1 MSEQNELQ
9 VAESTHPPADMKS
22 AAVEYLRSKGL
33 SLPTKYEAQFLN
45 ACVLY
50 GLNPFKREI
59 YAVGYGDKWN
69 IIVGYEVYLKRA
81 ERTGKLDGWQCEV
94 TGSGGDM
101 KAVLTVWRKDWAHPF
116 TYETWFSEIAQ
127 KSPVWQKM
135 PRYML
140 KKCAI
145 AQGFRQCFPDEMGA
159 LPYTDD
165 ELGVIN
171 VTPKDVPPEVPQTT
185 QAIAREAA
193 EDVTP
198 QVASETKEEHEG
210 GAPDTASPTDE
221 ELQMDALKH
230 LNELSLRYK
239 AELAGRPQELIAE
252 CKATKGDAVA
262 MLERTKSYL
271 TRKGVEV

>member
-9 VAESTHPPADMKS
+9 VADNTPSPVDMKN
-22 AAVEYLRSKGL
+22 AALEYLRSTGL
-33 SLPTKYEAQFLN
+33 KLPRQYEAQFLN

-50 GLNPFKREI
+50 GLNPYKHEI

-69 IIVGYEVYLKRA
+69 VIVGYETYLKRA
-81 ERTGKLDGWQCEV
+81 ERTGKLDGWSCDV
-94 TGSGGDM
+94 SGTGADM
-101 KAVLTVWRKDWAHPF
+101 KATLTVWRKDWAHPF
-116 TYETWFSEIAQ
+116 VHSTWLSEMAQ

-135 PRYML
+135 PRFML

-145 AQGFRQCFPDEMGA
+145 AQGFRQCFPDEMGG

-171 VTPKDVPPEVPQTT
+171 VTPKDVPPATVVPPADTVET
-185 QAIAREAA
+185 IAQKAA
-193 EDVTP
+193 EPSPTP
-198 QVASETKEEHEG
+198 QAEASEG
-210 GAPDTASPTDE
+210 GSSDTASPADE
-221 ELQMDALKH
+221 RLQSNALKQ

-239 AELAGRPQELIAE
+239 KELAGRPLELITE

-262 MLERTKSYL
+262 MLERTRAYL
-271 TRKGVEV
+271 TRKGLEV